1 MDLYYNDDGF
11 WGNEDEFEDMEWY
24 ECYDSYTNTYYMCDR
39 YAYLANVDVNCLRD
53 IWLVSDSMSDF
64 WYLFFEY
71 PWTMFVWF

>member
-39 YAYLANVDVNCLRD
+39 YAYL
-53 IWLVSDSMSDF
+53 
-64 WYLFFEY
+64 
-71 PWTMFVWF
+71 